1 MKFKLNLI
9 TLALLANT
17 GFAVAADGY
26 GIANANTEKVK
37 LSAWSCKGC
46 IVETGVS
53 GTVGVGVGY
62 NSEDDI
68 RSANAFG
75 TSNEVAGKF
84 DADLAYSGEKGYRA
98 NIDAYQLGMDGGRL
112 DINAGKL
119 GQYNVNVNY
128 RQIATYDTNNALTPY
143 SGIGGNNLTLPD
155 NWIVTVTG
163 QMPLLMGSLH
173 PLKLS
178 LKRERM
184 GLGFAYQGE
193 SLWSTNVNY
202 MREEKTGLKTASGSF
217 LDRSMM
223 LAEPVDYTTDTI
235 EAGIKLKGDRWF
247 TALNYNGSTFK
258 NEYNQL
264 SFDSAFNPN
273 YVTAQN
279 NTGTMAL
286 DPDNQSHTVS
296 LMGQYNDN
304 TNVISGR
311 FLAGQMSQDQAL
323 VTDNYIYAN
332 QLATNA
338 VDAKV
343 DLLGIN
349 LKLVSKVTNS
359 LRLSG
364 SYDYHDRDN
373 NTLIEGWTQIRLNK
387 FTGEIEPIVMYN
399 TPYDNRS
406 QRFKVAADYRI
417 TQGMKL
423 DGGYDF
429 KRDERNYQYRETT
442 DENTVWARFRI
453 NSFEMWD
460 MWVKGSYGQRDG
472 SQYQASEWISSETNS
487 LLRKYNLADRDRT
500 QVEARITHTPI
511 DSLTIDVGARYA
523 LDDYTDTVIGLTESK
538 DTSYDANI
546 SYMITTDLLA
556 TAFYNYQIIKSDQA
570 QVDIKESSTPNWFSY
585 IEDKVDV
592 VGAGI
597 SYNNLLENKLRMGL
611 DYTYSNSDSNTQVRQ
626 GITGDYGDY
635 FAKVH
640 NINLYAQYQATE
652 KMAWRLDY
660 KVENYKDN
668 DAANDIAVDGIGNVV
683 GFGSNS
689 HDYTAQMIMLS
700 MSYKL

>member
-17 GFAVAADGY
+17 GFAIAADGY
-26 GIANANTEKVK
+26 GLANANTEKVK
-37 LSAWSCKGC
+37 MSAWSCKGC
-46 IVETGVS
+46 VVETGTS

-62 NSEDDI
+62 NSEEDI

-84 DADLAYSGEKGYRA
+84 DADVTFRGEKGYQA
-98 NIDAYQLGMDGGRL
+98 SVEAYQLGMDGGRL
-112 DINAGKL
+112 DVNAGKQ

-128 RQIATYDTNNALTPY
+128 RQIATYNSNSALTPY
-143 SGIGGNNLTLPD
+143 SGVGSDNLTLPD
-155 NWIVTVTG
+155 NWVTAG
-163 QMPLLMGSLH
+163 SSNQMPLLMDNLNA
-173 PLKLS
+173 LELS
-178 LKRERM
+178 LKRERT
-184 GLGFAYQGE
+184 GLGFDYQGE
-193 SLWSTNVNY
+193 SLWSTHVSY
-202 MREEKTGLKTASGSF
+202 MREEKTGLKKTSGGF
-217 LDRSMM
+217 FNQSMM
-223 LAEPVDYTTDTI
+223 LAEPVDYTTDSI

-247 TALNYNGSTFK
+247 TALNYNGSIFK

-264 SFDSAFNPN
+264 NFDSAFNP
-273 YVTAQN
+273 TFGAQ
-279 NTGTMAL
+279 TSGTLVL

-304 TNVISGR
+304 TNVLTGR
-311 FLAGQMSQDQAL
+311 VLAGQMSQDQAL
-323 VTDNYIYAN
+323 VTSGYGY
-332 QLATNA
+332 QVPTEA

-343 DLLGIN
+343 DLTGLN
-349 LKLVSKVTNS
+349 LKVVSKVTNS

-364 SYDYHDRDN
+364 SYDYSDRDN
-373 NTLIEGWTQIRLNK
+373 NTQIEEWTQVSINNVNGK
-387 FTGEIEPIVMYN
+387 VAYN
-399 TPYDNRS
+399 TPYDNTS

-417 TQGMKL
+417 THGLKL

-429 KRDERNYQYRETT
+429 KRDDRNYQDRETT
-442 DENTVWARFRI
+442 DENTVWARLRV
-453 NSFEMWD
+453 NSFETWD

-472 SQYQASEWISSETNS
+472 SQYQASEWTSSETNS
-487 LLRKYNLADRDRT
+487 LLRKYNLANRDRT
-500 QVEARITHTPI
+500 QIEARVTHSPI
-511 DSLTIDVGARYA
+511 DSLTIDFGARYA
-523 LDDYTDTVIGLTESK
+523 LDDYSDTVIGLTESK

-546 SYMITTDLLA
+546 SYMITDDLLA
-556 TAFYNYQIIKSDQA
+556 TTFYNYQIIESEQA
-570 QVDIKESSTPNWFSY
+570 GSSNYSTPTWTGF
-585 IEDKVDV
+585 IEDNVDV
-592 VGAGI
+592 VGAGL

-652 KMAWRLDY
+652 KMALRLDY
-660 KVENYKDN
+660 KIENYKDN
-668 DAANDIAVDGIGNVV
+668 DAANDIAVDGIWNVV

>member
-26 GIANANTEKVK
+26 GLANANTDKVK

-46 IVETGVS
+46 VVETGTS

-62 NSEDDI
+62 NSEEDI

-84 DADLAYSGEKGYRA
+84 DADLSFKGEKGYRA
-98 NIDAYQLGMDGGRL
+98 SVEAYQLGMDGGRL
-112 DINAGKL
+112 DVNAGKQ

-128 RQIATYDTNNALTPY
+128 RQIATYDSNSALSPY
-143 SGIGGNNLTLPD
+143 AGIGGNNLTLPD
-155 NWIVTVTG
+155 NWVTAG
-163 QMPLLMGSLH
+163 SSSQMPLLMDSLNA
-173 PLKLS
+173 LELS
-178 LKRERM
+178 LKRERT
-184 GLGFAYQGE
+184 GLGFEYQGE
-193 SLWSTNVNY
+193 SLWSTYVNY
-202 MREEKTGLKTASGSF
+202 MREEKTGLKQASGSF
-217 LDRSMM
+217 FNQSMM

-235 EAGIKLKGDRWF
+235 EAGVKLKGDRWF
-247 TALNYNGSTFK
+247 TALSYSGSIFK

-264 SFDSAFNPN
+264 DFDSAFNP
-273 YVTAQN
+273 TFGAQ
-279 NTGTMAL
+279 TQGTLAL
-286 DPDNQSHTVS
+286 DPDNQAHTVS
-296 LMGQYNDN
+296 LMGQYNDGSN
-304 TNVISGR
+304 ALSGR
-311 FLAGQMSQDQAL
+311 ILTGQMSQDQAL
-323 VTDNYIYAN
+323 VTDNYRYSS
-332 QLATNA
+332 QLTSDA

-343 DLLGIN
+343 DLLGMN
-349 LKLVSKVTNS
+349 LKVVSKVS
-359 LRLSG
+359 KDLRLTG
-364 SYDYHDRDN
+364 SYDYYDRDN
-373 NTLIEGWTQIRLNK
+373 NTQVEEWTQISINNVNGK
-387 FTGEIEPIVMYN
+387 VAYN
-399 TPYDNRS
+399 TPYDNRT

-417 TQGMKL
+417 TRDIKL

-429 KRDERNYQYRETT
+429 KRDQRDYQDRETT
-442 DENTVWARFRI
+442 DENTVWARLRV
-453 NSFEMWD
+453 NSFDMWD
-460 MWVKGSYGQRDG
+460 MWVKGSYGKRDG
-472 SQYQASEWISSETNS
+472 SQYQASEWTSSETNN

-500 QVEARITHTPI
+500 QVEARITHSPLE
-511 DSLTIDVGARYA
+511 SLTIDVGARYA

-546 SYMITTDLLA
+546 SYMITADLLA
-556 TAFYNYQIIKSDQA
+556 TAFYNYQIIESEQA
-570 QVDIKESSTPNWFSY
+570 GSSNYSTPTWTGF

-597 SYNNLLENKLRMGL
+597 SYNNLLENKLRLGL

-652 KMAWRLDY
+652 KLALRFDY

-668 DAANDIAVDGIGNVV
+668 DAANDIAVDGIWNVV
-683 GFGSNS
+683 GFGTNN
-689 HDYTAQMIMLS
+689 HDYTAQMLMLS

>member
-68 RSANAFG
+68 LSANAFG

-143 SGIGGNNLTLPD
+143 SGIGGNNLTLPS
-155 NWIVTVTG
+155 NWVTAG
-163 QMPLLMGSLH
+163 SSSQMPLLMDNLNSLE
-173 PLKLS
+173 LS

-193 SLWSTNVNY
+193 SLWSTYVNY
-202 MREEKTGLKTASGSF
+202 MREEKTGLKQASGSF
-217 LDRSMM
+217 FNQSMM

-247 TALNYNGSTFK
+247 TALNYNGSIFK

-264 SFDSAFNPN
+264 NFDSAFNP
-273 YVTAQN
+273 TFGAQ
-279 NTGTMAL
+279 TKGSIAL

-304 TNVISGR
+304 TNVVSGR
-311 FLAGQMSQDQAL
+311 LLAGQMSQDQAL
-323 VTDNYIYAN
+323 VTSGYGFQIP
-332 QLATNA
+332 TEA

-343 DLLGIN
+343 DLLGMN

-373 NTLIEGWTQIRLNK
+373 NTQIEEWTQISINNVNGK
-387 FTGEIEPIVMYN
+387 VAYN

-429 KRDERNYQYRETT
+429 KRDERNYQDRETT
-442 DENTVWARFRI
+442 DENTVWARFRV

-472 SQYQASEWISSETNS
+472 SQYQASEWTSSETNS

-556 TAFYNYQIIKSDQA
+556 TAFYNYQIIESEQA
-570 QVDIKESSTPNWFSY
+570 GSSNYSNPTWTGY

-668 DAANDIAVDGIGNVV
+668 DAANDIAVDGIWNVV

>member
-26 GIANANTEKVK
+26 GVANANTEKVK

-46 IVETGVS
+46 VVETGVS

-75 TSNEVAGKF
+75 TSNEVAGKL
-84 DADLAYSGEKGYRA
+84 DADLAYIGENGYRA
-98 NIDAYQLGMDGGRL
+98 SIEAYQLGMDGGRL

-128 RQIATYDTNNALTPY
+128 RQIATYDTNSALTPY
-143 SGIGGNNLTLPD
+143 SGMDGNNLTLPD
-155 NWIVTVTG
+155 NWVTAG
-163 QMPLLMGSLH
+163 SSSQMPLLMDNLNSLE
-173 PLKLS
+173 LS
-178 LKRERM
+178 LKRERT
-184 GLGFAYQGE
+184 GLGFEYQGE
-193 SLWSTNVNY
+193 SLWSTYVNY
-202 MREEKTGLKTASGSF
+202 MREEKTGLKQASGSF
-217 LDRSMM
+217 FNQSMM

-235 EAGIKLKGDRWF
+235 EAGVKLKGERWF
-247 TALNYNGSTFK
+247 TALNYNGSIFK

-264 SFDSAFNPN
+264 NYDSAFNP
-273 YVTAQN
+273 TFGAQ
-279 NTGTMAL
+279 TSGAMAL

-296 LMGQYNDN
+296 LMGQYNQS
-304 TNVISGR
+304 TNVVSGR
-311 FLAGQMSQDQAL
+311 ILAGQMSQDQAL
-323 VTDNYIYAN
+323 VTSGYGF
-332 QLATNA
+332 QTPTEA

-373 NTLIEGWTQIRLNK
+373 NTQIEEWTQISINDVNGK
-387 FTGEIEPIVMYN
+387 VAYN
-399 TPYDNRS
+399 TPYDNTS

-429 KRDERNYQYRETT
+429 KRDERDYQDRETT
-442 DENTVWARFRI
+442 DENIVWARFRV
-453 NSFEMWD
+453 NSFDMWD

-472 SQYQASEWISSETNS
+472 SEYQASEWTSSETNS

-500 QVEARITHTPI
+500 QVEARITHTPLE
-511 DSLTIDVGARYA
+511 SLTIDVGARYA

-538 DTSYDANI
+538 DTSYDANV
-546 SYMITTDLLA
+546 SYMITADLLA
-556 TAFYNYQIIKSDQA
+556 TAFYNYQIIESEQA
-570 QVDIKESSTPNWFSY
+570 GSSNYSTPTWTGY
-585 IEDKVDV
+585 IEDRVDV

-611 DYTYSNSDSNTQVRQ
+611 DYTYSDSDSNTQVRQ

-652 KMAWRLDY
+652 KMALRFDY

-668 DAANDIAVDGIGNVV
+668 DAANDIAVDGIWNVV

>member
-26 GIANANTEKVK
+26 GLANANTDKVK

-46 IVETGVS
+46 VVETGTS

-62 NSEDDI
+62 NSEEDI

-84 DADLAYSGEKGYRA
+84 DADLSFKGEKGYRA
-98 NIDAYQLGMDGGRL
+98 SVEAYQLGMDGGRL
-112 DINAGKL
+112 DVNAGKQ

-128 RQIATYDTNNALTPY
+128 RQIATYDSNSALSPY
-143 SGIGGNNLTLPD
+143 AGIGGNNLTLPD
-155 NWIVTVTG
+155 NWVTAG
-163 QMPLLMGSLH
+163 SSSQMPLLMDSLNA
-173 PLKLS
+173 LELS
-178 LKRERM
+178 LKRERT
-184 GLGFAYQGE
+184 GLGFEYQGE
-193 SLWSTNVNY
+193 SLWSTYVNY
-202 MREEKTGLKTASGSF
+202 MREEKTGLKQASGSF
-217 LDRSMM
+217 FNQSMM

-235 EAGIKLKGDRWF
+235 EAGVKLKGDRWF
-247 TALNYNGSTFK
+247 TALSYSGSIFK

-264 SFDSAFNPN
+264 DFDSAFNP
-273 YVTAQN
+273 TFGAQ
-279 NTGTMAL
+279 TQGTLAL
-286 DPDNQSHTVS
+286 DPDNQAHTVS
-296 LMGQYNDN
+296 LMGQYNDGSN
-304 TNVISGR
+304 ALSGR
-311 FLAGQMSQDQAL
+311 ILTGQMSQDQAL
-323 VTDNYIYAN
+323 VTDNYRYSS
-332 QLATNA
+332 QLTSDA

-343 DLLGIN
+343 DLLGMN
-349 LKLVSKVTNS
+349 LKVVSKVS
-359 LRLSG
+359 KDLRLTG
-364 SYDYHDRDN
+364 SYDYYDRDN
-373 NTLIEGWTQIRLNK
+373 NTQVEEWTQISINNVNGK
-387 FTGEIEPIVMYN
+387 VAYN
-399 TPYDNRS
+399 TPYDNRT

-417 TQGMKL
+417 TRDIKL

-429 KRDERNYQYRETT
+429 KRDQRDYQDRETT
-442 DENTVWARFRI
+442 DENTVWARLRV
-453 NSFEMWD
+453 NSFDMWD
-460 MWVKGSYGQRDG
+460 MWVKGSYGKRDG
-472 SQYQASEWISSETNS
+472 SQYQASEWTSSETNS

-500 QVEARITHTPI
+500 QVEARITHSPLE
-511 DSLTIDVGARYA
+511 SLTIDVGARYA

-546 SYMITTDLLA
+546 SYMITADLLA
-556 TAFYNYQIIKSDQA
+556 TAFYNYQIIESDQA
-570 QVDIKESSTPNWFSY
+570 GSSNYSTPTWTGF

-597 SYNNLLENKLRMGL
+597 SYNNLLENKLRLGL

-652 KMAWRLDY
+652 KLALRFDY

-668 DAANDIAVDGIGNVV
+668 DAANDIAVDGIWNVV
-683 GFGSNS
+683 GFGTNN
-689 HDYTAQMIMLS
+689 HDYTAQMLMLS

>member
-26 GIANANTEKVK
+26 GLANANTDKVK

-46 IVETGVS
+46 VVETGTS

-62 NSEDDI
+62 NSEEDI

-84 DADLAYSGEKGYRA
+84 DADLSFKGEKGYRA
-98 NIDAYQLGMDGGRL
+98 SVEAYQLGMDGGRL
-112 DINAGKL
+112 DVNAGKQ

-128 RQIATYDTNNALTPY
+128 RQIATYDSNSALSPY
-143 SGIGGNNLTLPD
+143 AGIGGNNLTLPD
-155 NWIVTVTG
+155 NWVTAG
-163 QMPLLMGSLH
+163 SSSQMPLLMDSLNA
-173 PLKLS
+173 LELS
-178 LKRERM
+178 LKRERT
-184 GLGFAYQGE
+184 GLGFEYQGE
-193 SLWSTNVNY
+193 SLWSTYVNY
-202 MREEKTGLKTASGSF
+202 MREEKTGLKQASGSF
-217 LDRSMM
+217 FNQSMM

-235 EAGIKLKGDRWF
+235 EAGVKLKGDRWF
-247 TALNYNGSTFK
+247 TALSYNGSIFK

-264 SFDSAFNPN
+264 DFDSAFNP
-273 YVTAQN
+273 TFGAQ
-279 NTGTMAL
+279 TQGTLAL
-286 DPDNQSHTVS
+286 DPDNQAHTVS
-296 LMGQYNDN
+296 LMGQYNDGSN
-304 TNVISGR
+304 ALSGR
-311 FLAGQMSQDQAL
+311 ILTGQMSQDQAL
-323 VTDNYIYAN
+323 VTDNYRYSN
-332 QLATNA
+332 QLTSDA

-343 DLLGIN
+343 DLLGMN
-349 LKLVSKVTNS
+349 LKVVSKVS
-359 LRLSG
+359 KDLRLTG
-364 SYDYHDRDN
+364 SYDYYDRDN
-373 NTLIEGWTQIRLNK
+373 NTQVEEWTQISINNVNGK
-387 FTGEIEPIVMYN
+387 VAYN
-399 TPYDNRS
+399 TPYDNRT

-417 TQGMKL
+417 TRDIKL

-429 KRDERNYQYRETT
+429 KRDQRDYQDRETT
-442 DENTVWARFRI
+442 DENTVWARLRV
-453 NSFEMWD
+453 NSFDMWD
-460 MWVKGSYGQRDG
+460 MWVKGSYGKRDG
-472 SQYQASEWISSETNS
+472 SQYQASEWTSSETNS

-500 QVEARITHTPI
+500 QVEARITHSPLE
-511 DSLTIDVGARYA
+511 SLTIDVGARYA

-546 SYMITTDLLA
+546 SYMITADLLA
-556 TAFYNYQIIKSDQA
+556 TAFYNYQIIESEQA
-570 QVDIKESSTPNWFSY
+570 GSNNYSTPTWTGF

-597 SYNNLLENKLRMGL
+597 SYNNLLENKLRLGL

-652 KMAWRLDY
+652 KLALRFDY
-660 KVENYKDN
+660 KIENYKDN
-668 DAANDIAVDGIGNVV
+668 DAANDIAVDGIWNVV
-683 GFGSNS
+683 GFGTNN
-689 HDYTAQMIMLS
+689 HDYTAQMLMLS

>member
-53 GTVGVGVGY
+53 GTVGVAVGY

-112 DINAGKL
+112 DVNAGKL

-143 SGIGGNNLTLPD
+143 SGMGGNNLTLPS
-155 NWIVTVTG
+155 NWITAG
-163 QMPLLMGSLH
+163 SSSQMPLLMDNLNSLE
-173 PLKLS
+173 LS

-193 SLWSTNVNY
+193 SLWSTYVNY
-202 MREEKTGLKTASGSF
+202 MREEKTGLKQASGSF
-217 LDRSMM
+217 FNQSMM

-247 TALNYNGSTFK
+247 TALNYNGSIFK

-264 SFDSAFNPN
+264 NFDSAFNP
-273 YVTAQN
+273 TFGAQ
-279 NTGTMAL
+279 TKGSISLA
-286 DPDNQSHTVS
+286 PDNQSHTVS

-304 TNVISGR
+304 TNVVSGR
-311 FLAGQMSQDQAL
+311 LLAGQMSQDQAL
-323 VTDNYIYAN
+323 VTSGYGFQIP
-332 QLATNA
+332 TEA

-343 DLLGIN
+343 DLLGMN

-373 NTLIEGWTQIRLNK
+373 NTQIEEWTQISINNVNGK
-387 FTGEIEPIVMYN
+387 VAYN

-429 KRDERNYQYRETT
+429 KRDERNYQDRETT
-442 DENTVWARFRI
+442 DENTVWARFRV

-472 SQYQASEWISSETNS
+472 SQYQASEWTSSETNS

-556 TAFYNYQIIKSDQA
+556 TAFYNYQII
-570 QVDIKESSTPNWFSY
+570 ESEQTGSSNYSNPTWTGY

-668 DAANDIAVDGIGNVV
+668 DAANDIAVDGIWNVV

>member
-26 GIANANTEKVK
+26 GLANANTDKVK

-46 IVETGVS
+46 VVETGTS

-62 NSEDDI
+62 NSEEDI

-84 DADLAYSGEKGYRA
+84 DADLSFKGEKGYRA
-98 NIDAYQLGMDGGRL
+98 SVEAYQLGMDGGRL
-112 DINAGKL
+112 DVNAGKQ

-128 RQIATYDTNNALTPY
+128 RQIATYDSNSALSPY
-143 SGIGGNNLTLPD
+143 AGIGGNNLTLPD
-155 NWIVTVTG
+155 NWVTAG
-163 QMPLLMGSLH
+163 SSSQMPLLMDSLNA
-173 PLKLS
+173 LELS
-178 LKRERM
+178 LKRERT
-184 GLGFAYQGE
+184 GLGFEYQGE
-193 SLWSTNVNY
+193 SLWSTYVNY
-202 MREEKTGLKTASGSF
+202 MREEKTGLKQASGSF
-217 LDRSMM
+217 FNQSMM

-235 EAGIKLKGDRWF
+235 EAGVKLKGDRWF
-247 TALNYNGSTFK
+247 TALSYSGSIFK

-264 SFDSAFNPN
+264 DFDSAFNP
-273 YVTAQN
+273 TFGAQ
-279 NTGTMAL
+279 TQGTLAL
-286 DPDNQSHTVS
+286 DPDNQAHTVS
-296 LMGQYNDN
+296 LMGQYNDGSN
-304 TNVISGR
+304 ALSGR
-311 FLAGQMSQDQAL
+311 ILTEQMSQDQAL
-323 VTDNYIYAN
+323 VTDNYRYSS
-332 QLATNA
+332 QLTSDA

-343 DLLGIN
+343 DLLGMN
-349 LKLVSKVTNS
+349 LKVVSKVS
-359 LRLSG
+359 KDLRLTG
-364 SYDYHDRDN
+364 SYDYYDRDN
-373 NTLIEGWTQIRLNK
+373 NTQVEEWTQISINNVNGK
-387 FTGEIEPIVMYN
+387 VAYN
-399 TPYDNRS
+399 TPYDNRT

-417 TQGMKL
+417 TRDIKL

-429 KRDERNYQYRETT
+429 KRDQRDYQDRETT
-442 DENTVWARFRI
+442 DENTVWARLRV
-453 NSFEMWD
+453 NSFDMWD
-460 MWVKGSYGQRDG
+460 MWVKGSYGKRDG
-472 SQYQASEWISSETNS
+472 SQYQASEWTSSETNS

-500 QVEARITHTPI
+500 QVEARITHSPLE
-511 DSLTIDVGARYA
+511 SLTIDVGARYA

-546 SYMITTDLLA
+546 SYMITADLLA
-556 TAFYNYQIIKSDQA
+556 TAFYNYQIIESEQA
-570 QVDIKESSTPNWFSY
+570 GSSNYSTPTWTGF

-597 SYNNLLENKLRMGL
+597 SYNNLLENKLRLGL

-652 KMAWRLDY
+652 KLALRFDY

-668 DAANDIAVDGIGNVV
+668 DAANDIAVDGIWNVV
-683 GFGSNS
+683 GFGTNN
-689 HDYTAQMIMLS
+689 HDYTAQMLMLS

>member
-26 GIANANTEKVK
+26 GLANANTDKVK

-46 IVETGVS
+46 VVETGTS

-62 NSEDDI
+62 NSEEDI

-84 DADLAYSGEKGYRA
+84 DADLSFKGEKGYRA
-98 NIDAYQLGMDGGRL
+98 SVEAYQLGMDGGRL
-112 DINAGKL
+112 DVNAGKQ

-128 RQIATYDTNNALTPY
+128 RQIATYDSNSALSPY
-143 SGIGGNNLTLPD
+143 AGIGGNNLTLPD
-155 NWIVTVTG
+155 NWVTAG
-163 QMPLLMGSLH
+163 SSSQMPLLMDSLNA
-173 PLKLS
+173 LELS
-178 LKRERM
+178 LKRERT
-184 GLGFAYQGE
+184 GLGFEYQGE
-193 SLWSTNVNY
+193 SLWSTYVNY
-202 MREEKTGLKTASGSF
+202 MREEKTGLKQASGSF
-217 LDRSMM
+217 FNQSMM

-235 EAGIKLKGDRWF
+235 EAGVKLKGDRWF
-247 TALNYNGSTFK
+247 TALSYSGSIFK

-264 SFDSAFNPN
+264 DFDSAFNP
-273 YVTAQN
+273 TFGAQ
-279 NTGTMAL
+279 TQGTLAL
-286 DPDNQSHTVS
+286 DPDNQAHTVS
-296 LMGQYNDN
+296 LMGQYNDGSN
-304 TNVISGR
+304 ALSGR
-311 FLAGQMSQDQAL
+311 ILTGQMSQDQAL
-323 VTDNYIYAN
+323 VTDNYRYSS
-332 QLATNA
+332 QLTSDA

-343 DLLGIN
+343 DLLGMN
-349 LKLVSKVTNS
+349 LKVVSKVS
-359 LRLSG
+359 KDLRLTG
-364 SYDYHDRDN
+364 SYDYYDRDN
-373 NTLIEGWTQIRLNK
+373 NTQVEEWTQISINNVNGK
-387 FTGEIEPIVMYN
+387 VAYN
-399 TPYDNRS
+399 TPYDNRT

-417 TQGMKL
+417 TRDIKL

-429 KRDERNYQYRETT
+429 KRDQRDYQDRETT
-442 DENTVWARFRI
+442 DENTVWARLRV
-453 NSFEMWD
+453 NSFDMWD
-460 MWVKGSYGQRDG
+460 MWVKGSYGKRDG
-472 SQYQASEWISSETNS
+472 SQYQASEWTSSETNN

-500 QVEARITHTPI
+500 QVEARITHSPLE
-511 DSLTIDVGARYA
+511 SLTIDVGARYA

-546 SYMITTDLLA
+546 SYMITADLLA
-556 TAFYNYQIIKSDQA
+556 TAFYNYQIIESEQA
-570 QVDIKESSTPNWFSY
+570 GSSNYSTPTWTGF

-597 SYNNLLENKLRMGL
+597 SYNNLLENKLRLGL

-635 FAKVH
+635 FAKAH

-652 KMAWRLDY
+652 KLALRFDY

-668 DAANDIAVDGIGNVV
+668 DAANDIAVDGIWNVV
-683 GFGSNS
+683 GFGTNN
-689 HDYTAQMIMLS
+689 HDYTAQMLMLS

>member
-17 GFAVAADGY
+17 GLAVAADGY
-26 GIANANTEKVK
+26 GLANANTDKVK

-46 IVETGVS
+46 VVETGTS

-62 NSEDDI
+62 NSEEDI

-84 DADLAYSGEKGYRA
+84 DADLSFKGEKGYRA
-98 NIDAYQLGMDGGRL
+98 SVEAYQLGMDGGRL
-112 DINAGKL
+112 DVNAGKQ

-128 RQIATYDTNNALTPY
+128 RQIATYDSNSALSPY
-143 SGIGGNNLTLPD
+143 AGIGGNNLTLPD
-155 NWIVTVTG
+155 NWVTAG
-163 QMPLLMGSLH
+163 SSSQMPLLMDSLNA
-173 PLKLS
+173 LELS
-178 LKRERM
+178 LKRERT
-184 GLGFAYQGE
+184 GLGFEYQGE
-193 SLWSTNVNY
+193 SLWSTYVNY
-202 MREEKTGLKTASGSF
+202 MREEKTGLKQASGSF
-217 LDRSMM
+217 FNQSMM

-235 EAGIKLKGDRWF
+235 EAGVKLKGDRWF
-247 TALNYNGSTFK
+247 TALSYSGSIFK

-264 SFDSAFNPN
+264 DFDSAFNP
-273 YVTAQN
+273 TFGAQ
-279 NTGTMAL
+279 TQGTLAL
-286 DPDNQSHTVS
+286 DPDNQAHTVS
-296 LMGQYNDN
+296 LMGQYNDGSN
-304 TNVISGR
+304 ALSGR
-311 FLAGQMSQDQAL
+311 ILTGQMSQDQAL
-323 VTDNYIYAN
+323 VTDNYRYSS
-332 QLATNA
+332 QLTSDA

-343 DLLGIN
+343 DLLGMN
-349 LKLVSKVTNS
+349 LKVVSKVS
-359 LRLSG
+359 KDLRLTG
-364 SYDYHDRDN
+364 SYDYYDRDN
-373 NTLIEGWTQIRLNK
+373 NTQVEEWTQISINNVNGK
-387 FTGEIEPIVMYN
+387 VAYN
-399 TPYDNRS
+399 TPYDNRT

-417 TQGMKL
+417 TRDIKL

-429 KRDERNYQYRETT
+429 KRDQRDYQDRETT
-442 DENTVWARFRI
+442 DENTVWARLRV
-453 NSFEMWD
+453 NSFDMWD
-460 MWVKGSYGQRDG
+460 MWVKGSYGKRDG
-472 SQYQASEWISSETNS
+472 SQYQASEWTSSETNS

-500 QVEARITHTPI
+500 QVEARITHSPLE
-511 DSLTIDVGARYA
+511 SLTIDVGARYA

-546 SYMITTDLLA
+546 SYMITADLLA
-556 TAFYNYQIIKSDQA
+556 TAFYNYQIIESEQA
-570 QVDIKESSTPNWFSY
+570 GSSNYSTPTWTGF

-597 SYNNLLENKLRMGL
+597 SYNNLLENKLRLGL

-652 KMAWRLDY
+652 KLALRFDY

-668 DAANDIAVDGIGNVV
+668 DAANDIAVDGIWNVV
-683 GFGSNS
+683 GFGTNN
-689 HDYTAQMIMLS
+689 HDYTAQMLMLS

>member
-26 GIANANTEKVK
+26 GLANANTDKVK

-46 IVETGVS
+46 VVETGTS

-62 NSEDDI
+62 NSEEDI

-84 DADLAYSGEKGYRA
+84 DANLSFKGEKGYRA
-98 NIDAYQLGMDGGRL
+98 SVEAYQLGMDGGRL
-112 DINAGKL
+112 DVNAGKQ

-128 RQIATYDTNNALTPY
+128 RQIATYDSNSALSPY
-143 SGIGGNNLTLPD
+143 AGIGGNNLTLPD
-155 NWIVTVTG
+155 NWVTAG
-163 QMPLLMGSLH
+163 SSSQMPLLMDSLNA
-173 PLKLS
+173 LELS
-178 LKRERM
+178 LKRERT
-184 GLGFAYQGE
+184 GLGFEYQGE
-193 SLWSTNVNY
+193 SLWSTYVNY
-202 MREEKTGLKTASGSF
+202 MREEKTGLKQASGSF
-217 LDRSMM
+217 FNQSMM

-235 EAGIKLKGDRWF
+235 EAGVKLKGDRWF
-247 TALNYNGSTFK
+247 TALSYSGSIFK

-264 SFDSAFNPN
+264 DFDSAFNP
-273 YVTAQN
+273 TFGAQ
-279 NTGTMAL
+279 TQGTLAL
-286 DPDNQSHTVS
+286 DPDNQAHTVS
-296 LMGQYNDN
+296 LMGQYNDGSN
-304 TNVISGR
+304 ALSGR
-311 FLAGQMSQDQAL
+311 ILTGQMSQDQAL
-323 VTDNYIYAN
+323 VTDNYRYSS
-332 QLATNA
+332 QLTSDA

-343 DLLGIN
+343 DLLGMN
-349 LKLVSKVTNS
+349 LKVVSKVS
-359 LRLSG
+359 KDLRLTG
-364 SYDYHDRDN
+364 SYDYYDRDN
-373 NTLIEGWTQIRLNK
+373 NTQVEEWTQISINNVNGK
-387 FTGEIEPIVMYN
+387 VAYN
-399 TPYDNRS
+399 TPYDNRT

-417 TQGMKL
+417 TRDIKL

-429 KRDERNYQYRETT
+429 KRDQRDYQDRETT
-442 DENTVWARFRI
+442 DENTVWARLRV
-453 NSFEMWD
+453 NSFDMWD
-460 MWVKGSYGQRDG
+460 MWVKGSYGKRDG
-472 SQYQASEWISSETNS
+472 SQYQASEWTSSETNS

-500 QVEARITHTPI
+500 QVEARITHSPLE
-511 DSLTIDVGARYA
+511 SLTIDVGARYA
-523 LDDYTDTVIGLTESK
+523 LDDYTDTMIGLTESK

-546 SYMITTDLLA
+546 SYMITADLLA
-556 TAFYNYQIIKSDQA
+556 TAFYNYQIIESEQA
-570 QVDIKESSTPNWFSY
+570 GSSNYSTPTWTGF

-597 SYNNLLENKLRMGL
+597 SYNNLLENKLRLGL

-652 KMAWRLDY
+652 KLALRFDY

-668 DAANDIAVDGIGNVV
+668 DAANDIAVDGIWNVV
-683 GFGSNS
+683 GFGTNN
-689 HDYTAQMIMLS
+689 HDYTAQMLMLS

>member
-26 GIANANTEKVK
+26 GLANANTDKVK

-46 IVETGVS
+46 VVETGVS

-62 NSEDDI
+62 NGEEDI

-75 TSNEVAGKF
+75 SKNEVAGKF
-84 DADLAYSGEKGYRA
+84 DADLAYRGEKGYRA
-98 NIDAYQLGMDGGRL
+98 SVEAYQLGMDGGRL
-112 DINAGKL
+112 DVNAGKQ
-119 GQYNVNVNY
+119 GQYNINLNY
-128 RQIATYDTNNALTPY
+128 RQIATYDSNSALSPY

-155 NWIVTVTG
+155 NWVTAG
-163 QMPLLMGSLH
+163 SSSQMPLLMDSLNS
-173 PLKLS
+173 LELS
-178 LKRERM
+178 LKRERA
-184 GLGFAYQGE
+184 GLGFEYQGE
-193 SLWSTNVNY
+193 SLWSTYVNY
-202 MREEKTGLKTASGSF
+202 MREEKTGLKQTSGSF
-217 LDRSMM
+217 FNQSMM

-235 EAGIKLKGDRWF
+235 EAGVKLKGDRWF
-247 TALNYNGSTFK
+247 TALSYNGSIFK

-264 SFDSAFNPN
+264 NFDSAFNP
-273 YVTAQN
+273 TFGAQT
-279 NTGTMAL
+279 TGAIAL

-296 LMGQYNDN
+296 LMGQYNDGSN
-304 TNVISGR
+304 SLSGR
-311 FLAGQMSQDQAL
+311 ILTGQMSQDQSL
-323 VTDNYIYAN
+323 VTSGYGY
-332 QLATNA
+332 QLPTDA

-343 DLLGIN
+343 DLLGMN
-349 LKLVSKVTNS
+349 LKVVSKVSNS

-364 SYDYHDRDN
+364 SYDYYDRDN
-373 NTLIEGWTQIRLNK
+373 NTPIEEWTQISINNVSGK
-387 FTGEIEPIVMYN
+387 VAYN
-399 TPYDNRS
+399 TPYDNRT

-417 TQGMKL
+417 THGIKL

-429 KRDERNYQYRETT
+429 KRDEREYQDREST
-442 DENTVWARFRI
+442 DENTVWARLRV
-453 NSFEMWD
+453 NSFDMWD
-460 MWVKGSYGQRDG
+460 MWVKGSYGNRDG
-472 SQYQASEWISSETNS
+472 SQYQASEWTSSETNS

-500 QVEARITHTPI
+500 QIEARITHTPL
-511 DSLTIDVGARYA
+511 DSLTIDFGARYA

-546 SYMITTDLLA
+546 SYMITADLLA
-556 TAFYNYQIIKSDQA
+556 TAFYNHQTIESEQA
-570 QVDIKESSTPNWFSY
+570 GSSNYSTPTWTGF

-597 SYNNLLENKLRMGL
+597 SYNNLLENKLRLGL
-611 DYTYSNSDSNTQVRQ
+611 DYTYSDSDSNTQVRQ

-652 KMAWRLDY
+652 KLALRFDY
-660 KVENYKDN
+660 KIENYKDN
-668 DAANDIAVDGIGNVV
+668 DAANDIAVDGIWNVV

-689 HDYTAQMIMLS
+689 HDYTAQMLMLS

>member
-26 GIANANTEKVK
+26 GLANANTDKVK

-46 IVETGVS
+46 VVETGTS

-62 NSEDDI
+62 NSEEDI

-84 DADLAYSGEKGYRA
+84 DADLSFKGEKGYRA
-98 NIDAYQLGMDGGRL
+98 SVEAYQLGMDGGRL
-112 DINAGKL
+112 DVNAGKQ

-128 RQIATYDTNNALTPY
+128 RQIATYDSNSALSPY
-143 SGIGGNNLTLPD
+143 AGIGGNNLTLPD
-155 NWIVTVTG
+155 NWVTAG
-163 QMPLLMGSLH
+163 SSSQMPLLMDSLNA
-173 PLKLS
+173 LELS
-178 LKRERM
+178 LKRERT
-184 GLGFAYQGE
+184 GLGFEYQGE
-193 SLWSTNVNY
+193 SLWSTYVNY
-202 MREEKTGLKTASGSF
+202 MREEKTGLKQASGSF
-217 LDRSMM
+217 FNQSMM

-235 EAGIKLKGDRWF
+235 EAGVKLKGDRWF
-247 TALNYNGSTFK
+247 TALSYSGSIFK

-264 SFDSAFNPN
+264 DFDSAFNP
-273 YVTAQN
+273 TFGAQ
-279 NTGTMAL
+279 TQGTLAL
-286 DPDNQSHTVS
+286 DPDNQAHTVS
-296 LMGQYNDN
+296 LMGQYNDGSN
-304 TNVISGR
+304 ALSGR
-311 FLAGQMSQDQAL
+311 ILTGQMSQDQAL
-323 VTDNYIYAN
+323 VTDNYRYSS
-332 QLATNA
+332 QLTSDA

-343 DLLGIN
+343 DLLGMN
-349 LKLVSKVTNS
+349 LKVVSKVS
-359 LRLSG
+359 KDLRLTG
-364 SYDYHDRDN
+364 SYDYYDRDN
-373 NTLIEGWTQIRLNK
+373 NTQVEEWTQISINNVNGK
-387 FTGEIEPIVMYN
+387 VAYN
-399 TPYDNRS
+399 TPYDNRT

-417 TQGMKL
+417 TRDIKL

-429 KRDERNYQYRETT
+429 KRDQRDYQDRETT
-442 DENTVWARFRI
+442 DENTVWARLRV
-453 NSFEMWD
+453 NSFDMWD
-460 MWVKGSYGQRDG
+460 MWVKGSYGKRDG
-472 SQYQASEWISSETNS
+472 SQYQASEWTSSETNS

-500 QVEARITHTPI
+500 QVEARITHSPLE
-511 DSLTIDVGARYA
+511 SLTIDVGARYA

-546 SYMITTDLLA
+546 SYMITADLLA
-556 TAFYNYQIIKSDQA
+556 TAFYNYQIIESEQA
-570 QVDIKESSTPNWFSY
+570 SSSNYSTPTWTGL

-597 SYNNLLENKLRMGL
+597 SYNNLLENKLRLGL

-652 KMAWRLDY
+652 KLALRFDY

-668 DAANDIAVDGIGNVV
+668 DAANDIAVDGIWNVV
-683 GFGSNS
+683 GFGTNN
-689 HDYTAQMIMLS
+689 HDYTAQMLMLS

>member
-26 GIANANTEKVK
+26 GLANANTDKVK

-46 IVETGVS
+46 VVETGTS

-62 NSEDDI
+62 NSEEDI

-84 DADLAYSGEKGYRA
+84 DADLSFKGEKGYRA
-98 NIDAYQLGMDGGRL
+98 SVEAYQLGMDGGRL
-112 DINAGKL
+112 DVNAGKQ

-128 RQIATYDTNNALTPY
+128 RQIATYDSNSALSPY
-143 SGIGGNNLTLPD
+143 AGIGGNNLTLPD
-155 NWIVTVTG
+155 NWVTAG
-163 QMPLLMGSLH
+163 SSSQMPLLMDSLNA
-173 PLKLS
+173 LELS
-178 LKRERM
+178 LKRERT
-184 GLGFAYQGE
+184 GLGFEYQGE
-193 SLWSTNVNY
+193 SLWSTYVNY
-202 MREEKTGLKTASGSF
+202 MREEKTGLKQASGSF
-217 LDRSMM
+217 FNQSMM

-235 EAGIKLKGDRWF
+235 EAGVKLKGDRWF
-247 TALNYNGSTFK
+247 TALSYSGSIFK

-264 SFDSAFNPN
+264 DFDSAFNP
-273 YVTAQN
+273 TFGAQ
-279 NTGTMAL
+279 TQGTLAL
-286 DPDNQSHTVS
+286 DPDNQAHTVS
-296 LMGQYNDN
+296 LMGQYNDGSN
-304 TNVISGR
+304 ALSGR
-311 FLAGQMSQDQAL
+311 ILTGQMSQDQAL
-323 VTDNYIYAN
+323 VTDNYRYSS
-332 QLATNA
+332 QLTSDA

-343 DLLGIN
+343 DLLGMN
-349 LKLVSKVTNS
+349 LKVVSKVS
-359 LRLSG
+359 KDLRLTG
-364 SYDYHDRDN
+364 SYDYYDRDN
-373 NTLIEGWTQIRLNK
+373 NTQVEEWTQISINNVNGK
-387 FTGEIEPIVMYN
+387 VAYN
-399 TPYDNRS
+399 TPYDNRT

-417 TQGMKL
+417 TRDIKL

-429 KRDERNYQYRETT
+429 KRDQRDYQDRETT
-442 DENTVWARFRI
+442 DENTVWARLRV
-453 NSFEMWD
+453 NSFDMWD
-460 MWVKGSYGQRDG
+460 MWVKGSYGKRDG
-472 SQYQASEWISSETNS
+472 SQYQASEWTSSETNS

-500 QVEARITHTPI
+500 QVEARITHSPLE
-511 DSLTIDVGARYA
+511 SLTIDVGARYA

-546 SYMITTDLLA
+546 SYMITADLLA
-556 TAFYNYQIIKSDQA
+556 TAFYNYQIIESEQA
-570 QVDIKESSTPNWFSY
+570 GSSNYSTPTWTGF

-597 SYNNLLENKLRMGL
+597 SYNNLLENKLRLGL

-652 KMAWRLDY
+652 KLALRFDY

-668 DAANDIAVDGIGNVV
+668 DAANDIAVDGIWNVV
-683 GFGSNS
+683 GFGTNN
-689 HDYTAQMIMLS
+689 HDYTAQMLMLS

>member
-26 GIANANTEKVK
+26 GLANANTDKVK

-46 IVETGVS
+46 VVETGTS

-62 NSEDDI
+62 NSEEDI

-84 DADLAYSGEKGYRA
+84 DADLSFKGEKGYRA
-98 NIDAYQLGMDGGRL
+98 SVEAYQLGMDGGRL
-112 DINAGKL
+112 DVNAGKQ

-128 RQIATYDTNNALTPY
+128 RQIATYDSNSALSPY
-143 SGIGGNNLTLPD
+143 AGIGGNNLTLPD
-155 NWIVTVTG
+155 NWVTAG
-163 QMPLLMGSLH
+163 SSSQMPLLMDSLNA
-173 PLKLS
+173 LELS
-178 LKRERM
+178 LKRERT
-184 GLGFAYQGE
+184 GLGFEYQGE
-193 SLWSTNVNY
+193 SLWSTYVNY
-202 MREEKTGLKTASGSF
+202 MREEKTGLKQASGSF
-217 LDRSMM
+217 FNQSMM

-235 EAGIKLKGDRWF
+235 EAGVKLKGDRWF
-247 TALNYNGSTFK
+247 TALSYNGSIFK

-264 SFDSAFNPN
+264 DFDSAFNP
-273 YVTAQN
+273 TFGAQ
-279 NTGTMAL
+279 TQGTLAL
-286 DPDNQSHTVS
+286 DPDNQTHTVS
-296 LMGQYNDN
+296 LMGQYNDGSN
-304 TNVISGR
+304 ALSGR
-311 FLAGQMSQDQAL
+311 ILTGQMSQDQAL
-323 VTDNYIYAN
+323 VTDNYRYSS
-332 QLATNA
+332 QLTSDA

-343 DLLGIN
+343 DLLGMN
-349 LKLVSKVTNS
+349 LKVVSKVS
-359 LRLSG
+359 KDLRLTG
-364 SYDYHDRDN
+364 SYDYYDRDN
-373 NTLIEGWTQIRLNK
+373 NTQVEEWTQISINNVNGK
-387 FTGEIEPIVMYN
+387 VAYN
-399 TPYDNRS
+399 TPYDNRT

-417 TQGMKL
+417 TRDIKL

-429 KRDERNYQYRETT
+429 KRDQRDYQDRETT
-442 DENTVWARFRI
+442 DENTVWARLRV
-453 NSFEMWD
+453 NSFDMWD
-460 MWVKGSYGQRDG
+460 MWVKGSYGKRDG
-472 SQYQASEWISSETNS
+472 SQYQASEWTSSETNS

-500 QVEARITHTPI
+500 QVEARITHSPLE
-511 DSLTIDVGARYA
+511 SLTIDVGARYA

-546 SYMITTDLLA
+546 SYMITADLLA
-556 TAFYNYQIIKSDQA
+556 TAFYNYQIIESDQA
-570 QVDIKESSTPNWFSY
+570 GSSNYSTPTWTGF

-597 SYNNLLENKLRMGL
+597 SYNNLLENKLRLGL

-652 KMAWRLDY
+652 KLALRFDY

-668 DAANDIAVDGIGNVV
+668 DAANDIAVDGIWNVV
-683 GFGSNS
+683 GFGTNN
-689 HDYTAQMIMLS
+689 HDYTAQMLMLS